1 MFNNKHISNADY
13 DDHASCVFDCFN
25 WVIIIIYASCLM
37 SYSLP
42 MSLKTSET
50 FSWKRITWIPATC
63 TAVLLYAGKPVS
75 TSMANVEL
83 ELLNYPDVPVLV
95 HWKRRS
101 RCYFWNQK
109 CTTFKL
115 SSYRKQLSEY
125 LYLGNAT
132 VLKLVPNLQNKT
144 NYVVHY
150 RNLISY
156 IFTIGRGVVW
166 SWARS
171 TEC

>member
-1 MFNNKHISNADY
+1 MCLWLFQLGDYHNLCFISDVLLLAD
-13 DDHASCVFDCFN
+13 VFENLGNVF
-25 WVIIIIYASCLM
+25 
-37 SYSLP
+37 
-42 MSLKTSET
+42 LKAYNL
-50 FSWKRITWIPATC
+50 IPATC

-75 TSMANVEL
+75 NSMANVEL
-83 ELLNYPDVPVLV
+83 ELLNYPDVTVLV

-115 SSYRKQLSEY
+115 LSYRKQLSEY